1 MNDAIVT
8 TTRAWTIED
17 VRAAAAHSLGLV
29 SWTETSDD
37 ENLLEY
43 GMDSLRMMRLAGAMR
58 AGGYD
63 IPLRQLAKN
72 PTING
77 WYRLLSEQADTKARS
92 L

>member
-1 MNDAIVT
+1 MNDATVT
-8 TTRAWTIED
+8 TARAWTIED
-17 VRAAAAHSLGLV
+17 VRDAAAHALGLV
-29 SWTETSDD
+29 SAAQISDD
-37 ENLLEY
+37 ENLLES

-77 WYRLLSEQADTKARS
+77 WYRLIAEQSDTKA
-92 L
+92 